1 MRKNKL
7 FSLIV
12 AIFFLF
18 SLTSCSDDTSGN
30 GGQLVKVA
38 TVVAPTHPVNI
49 AMREVFLPMIEEET
63 NGRYNVQLYDSGR
76 LGGEKQLYD
85 YTRSGIIEITAVG
98 TVMWSEIDMM
108 ATPDFPFIFRD
119 VEHARKVYE
128 GEIGDEIAKYLEDRE
143 PLKFMAWAPNGARV
157 FSSSKDLKKIEDF
170 KGQKLRMP
178 NNPIHVKL
186 AESLGA
192 NVVIMDM
199 SEVFTS
205 LEQGVIDG
213 QDNPLSTFRQEGWY
227 TVSKDI
233 YETNHMVS
241 SIEMLGN
248 KEFLDSLPKE
258 DREIFEKAAKKTA
271 QRAWDIY
278 EKSIEDD
285 KEFLKK
291 EGLNITEPT
300 EEDRQKMKEMAK
312 PVYDYLYKK
321 YDWAEDL
328 IKRIEQVK

>member
-1 MRKNKL
+1 MKKNKL
-7 FSLIV
+7 FCLILSLVLI
-12 AIFFLF
+12 F
-18 SLTSCSDDTSGN
+18 SLSSCENDSTGH

-49 AMREVFLPMIEEET
+49 AMREVFLPTIEEET
-63 NGRYNVQLYDSGR
+63 DGRYNVQLYDSGR
-76 LGGEKQLYD
+76 LGGEKQLFD

-119 VEHARKVYE
+119 VKHARKVYE

-157 FSSSKDLKKIEDF
+157 FSSSKDLRSIEDF

-248 KEFLDSLPKE
+248 DEFLEGLPEE
-258 DREIFEKAAKKTA
+258 DREVFERAAKLTA
-271 QRAWDIY
+271 ARAWDLY
-278 EKSIEDD
+278 EQSIEDD
-285 KEFLKK
+285 KKFLT
-291 EGLNITEPT
+291 EQGITITEPT
-300 EEDRQKMKEMAK
+300 KEEFAKMREMSG
-312 PVYDYLYKK
+312 PVYDYLYGK

-328 IKRIEQVK
+328 IQRIQEVK

>member
-1 MRKNKL
+1 MKKSKIIGL
-7 FSLIV
+7 ILTIVLMLSL
-12 AIFFLF
+12 
-18 SLTSCSDDTSGN
+18 SSCENDSTGN

-49 AMREVFLPMIEEET
+49 AMREVFLPTIAEET
-63 NGRYNVQLYDSGR
+63 DGRYNVQLYDSGR
-76 LGGEKQLYD
+76 LGGEKQLFY

-98 TVMWSEIDMM
+98 TVMWSEIDRM

-119 VEHARKVYE
+119 VKHARKVYE

-157 FSSSKDLKKIEDF
+157 FSSSKDLRSIEDF

-241 SIEMLGN
+241 SIELLGN
-248 KEFLDSLPKE
+248 DEFLESLPEE
-258 DREIFEKAAKKTA
+258 DREIFERAAKLTA
-271 QRAWDIY
+271 KRAWDIY
-278 EKSIEDD
+278 EQSIEDD
-285 KEFLKK
+285 KEFLA
-291 EGLNITEPT
+291 EQGITITEPT
-300 EEDRQKMKEMAK
+300 EEEFSKMREMAQ
-312 PVYDYLYKK
+312 PVYDYLFTK

-328 IKRIEQVK
+328 VERIQEVK

>member
-1 MRKNKL
+1 MKRNKILCLALALVLL
-7 FSLIV
+7 FS
-12 AIFFLF
+12 F
-18 SLTSCSDDTSGN
+18 SSCKNDTIGK

-49 AMREVFLPMIEEET
+49 AIREVFLPMIEKET
-63 NGRYNVQLYDSGR
+63 EGRYNVQLYDSGR
-76 LGGEKQLYD
+76 LGGEKQLFD

-119 VEHARKVYE
+119 VKHARKVYE

-157 FSSSKDLKKIEDF
+157 FSSSKDLKSIDDF

-186 AESLGA
+186 AEALGA

-205 LEQGVIDG
+205 LEQGVIEG

-248 KEFLDSLPKE
+248 KEFLESLPEE
-258 DREIFEKAAKKTA
+258 DRAVFEKAAKLTA

-278 EKSIEDD
+278 EQSIEDD
-285 KEFLKK
+285 KKFLKEK
-291 EGLNITEPT
+291 GINITEPS
-300 EEDRQKMKEMAK
+300 EEDFKKMREMAK
-312 PVYDYLYKK
+312 PVYDYLFNK

-328 IKRIEQVK
+328 VKRIQDVK

>member
-1 MRKNKL
+1 MKRNKILCLALALVLL
-7 FSLIV
+7 FS
-12 AIFFLF
+12 F
-18 SLTSCSDDTSGN
+18 SSCKNDTTGK

-49 AMREVFLPMIEEET
+49 AIREVFLPMIEKET
-63 NGRYNVQLYDSGR
+63 EGRYNVQLYDSGR
-76 LGGEKQLYD
+76 LGGEKQLFD

-119 VEHARKVYE
+119 VKHARKVYE

-157 FSSSKDLKKIEDF
+157 FSSSKDLKSIDDF

-186 AESLGA
+186 AEALGA

-205 LEQGVIDG
+205 LEQGVIEG

-233 YETNHMVS
+233 YDTNHMVS

-248 KEFLDSLPKE
+248 KEFLESLPEK
-258 DREIFEKAAKKTA
+258 DRAVFEKAAKLTA

-278 EKSIEDD
+278 EQSIEDD
-285 KEFLKK
+285 KKFLKEK
-291 EGLNITEPT
+291 GINITEPS
-300 EEDRQKMKEMAK
+300 EEDFKKMREMAK
-312 PVYDYLYKK
+312 PVYDYLFNK

-328 IKRIEQVK
+328 VKRIQDVK

>member
-1 MRKNKL
+1 MRKKKFFSIL
-7 FSLIV
+7 FAFILMFSL
-12 AIFFLF
+12 
-18 SLTSCSDDTSGN
+18 SSCEDDTSAS

-63 NGRYNVQLYDSGR
+63 DGRYNVQLYDSGR

-128 GEIGDEIAKYLEDRE
+128 GEIGDEIASYLEERE
-143 PLKFMAWAPNGARV
+143 PLKFLAWAPNGARV
-157 FSSSKDLKKIEDF
+157 FSSSKDLKSIEDF

-205 LEQGVIDG
+205 LEQGVIEG

-241 SIEMLGN
+241 SIEVLGN
-248 KEFLDSLPKE
+248 EEFLENLPKK
-258 DREIFEKAAKKTA
+258 DREIFEKASKLTA

-278 EKSIEDD
+278 EKSIEED

-291 EGLNITEPT
+291 EGMNITEPT
-300 EEDRQKMKEMAK
+300 EKETDQMRQMAE
-312 PVYDYLYKK
+312 PVYDYLYEK

-328 IKRIEQVK
+328 IQRIREVK

>member
-7 FSLIV
+7 FSLII

-85 YTRSGIIEITAVG
+85 YTRSGIIEISAVG

-258 DREIFEKAAKKTA
+258 DREIFEKVAKKTA

>member
-1 MRKNKL
+1 MKKNKFFNIIL
-7 FSLIV
+7 TMILLISFS
-12 AIFFLF
+12 
-18 SLTSCSDDTSGN
+18 SCGKDSAGS

-49 AMREVFLPMIEEET
+49 AMREVFLPMIEEEL
-63 NGRYNVQLYDSGR
+63 GDKYNVQLYDSGR
-76 LGGEKQLYD
+76 LGGEKQLFD

-98 TVMWSEIDMM
+98 TVMWSEVDMM

-119 VEHARKVYE
+119 VKHARRVYE
-128 GEIGDEIAKYLEDRE
+128 GEIGDEIASYLEDRE
-143 PLKFMAWAPNGARV
+143 PVEFMAWAPNGARV
-157 FSSSKDLKKIEDF
+157 FSSSKNLRSIEDF

-186 AESLGA
+186 AEALGA

-205 LEQGVIDG
+205 LEQGVIEG

-227 TVSKDI
+227 TVSNDI

-241 SIEMLGN
+241 SIEILGN
-248 KEFLDSLPKE
+248 SEFLESLPEE
-258 DREIFEKAAKKTA
+258 DREVFERAAKLTA
-271 QRAWDIY
+271 QKAWDIY
-278 EKSIEDD
+278 EQSIEDD
-285 KEFLKK
+285 KEFLRDQ
-291 EGLNITEPT
+291 GITITEPS
-300 EEDRQKMKEMAK
+300 EEEFKKMQEMAE
-312 PVYDYLYKK
+312 PVYNYLYEK

-328 IKRIEQVK
+328 IERIKDVE

>member
-1 MRKNKL
+1 MKKNKL
-7 FSLIV
+7 FSLII
-12 AIFFLF
+12 AIAFMF
-18 SLTSCSDDTSGN
+18 SLSSCKDETSRT

-63 NGRYNVQLYDSGR
+63 DGRYNVQLYDSGR

-119 VEHARKVYE
+119 VKHARKVYE
-128 GEIGDEIAKYLEDRE
+128 GKIGDEIANYLEDRE

-157 FSSSKDLKKIEDF
+157 FSSSKDLKSIEDF

-248 KEFLDSLPKE
+248 EEFLDSLPKE
-258 DREIFEKAAKKTA
+258 DRDVFEKAAKKTA

-278 EKSIEDD
+278 EQSIKDD
-285 KEFLKK
+285 KEFLRE
-291 EGLNITEPT
+291 EGIEITEPT
-300 EEDRQKMKEMAK
+300 QEEREKMREMAQ
-312 PVYDYLYKK
+312 PVYDYLYEK

-328 IKRIEQVK
+328 IKRIQEVQ